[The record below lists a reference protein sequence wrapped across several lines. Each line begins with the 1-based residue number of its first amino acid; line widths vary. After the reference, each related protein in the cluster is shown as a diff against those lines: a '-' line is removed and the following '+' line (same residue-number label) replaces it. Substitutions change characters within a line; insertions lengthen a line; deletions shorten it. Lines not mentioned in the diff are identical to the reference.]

1 MSKKQPAKEIL
12 TLKEVCNHLN
22 ISMATLYRAC
32 FDTQKLPRVRISQKR
47 VGVLRTDLDEYI
59 KNQRA

>member
-1 MSKKQPAKEIL
+1 MSKNQPAKEIF
-12 TLKEVCNHLN
+12 TLQETCNYLN

-32 FDTQKLPRVRISQKR
+32 FDTKKLPRVHISQKR
-47 VGVLRTDLDEYI
+47 RGVLKSDLDAYI

>member
-1 MSKKQPAKEIL
+1 MPKPQPAKEIF
-12 TLKEVCNHLN
+12 TLQETCNHMN

-32 FDTQKLPRVRISQKR
+32 FDTKKLPRVRISQKR
-47 VGVLRTDLDEYI
+47 VGVLKKDIDVYI